1 LKKIKVA
8 IVHDWLVDLAGAE
21 KVLEQILICFP
32 HADIFSLVDH
42 IPENQR
48 DFLLNKK
55 TKVSFI
61 QQLPKSVNN
70 FRRYLFL
77 MPLAIEQFDLS
88 SYDLIISSSHAV
100 AKGVLT
106 GPDQIHISYCHTPIR
121 YAWDMQHQY
130 LSRLQNQSKVKTWLI
145 RYFLHKIR
153 IWDHISSNG
162 VDFFI
167 ANSRFVARRIKKI
180 YRRDSFV
187 LYPPVDTDF
196 YTNTTKQKNNF
207 YLTSSRLVSY
217 KRVDLIVEAFN
228 KMPEKQ
234 LIVIGSGPEYNRIKN
249 KAESNVKVLGYQSSE
264 VLRRYMQNAK
274 AFIFAAEED
283 FGISP
288 VEAQA
293 CGTPVIAFAKGGCLE
308 TVLDLKNSKSPTGVF
323 FYEQNSDSIC
333 SAVNFFEKNI
343 QLFLSENCRKNAL
356 LFSIQRFRKNFKK
369 IIEKNYYSFKRDF
382 FENI

>member
-1 LKKIKVA
+1 
-8 IVHDWLVDLAGAE
+8 
-21 KVLEQILICFP
+21 
-32 HADIFSLVDH
+32 
-42 IPENQR
+42 
-48 DFLLNKK
+48 
-55 TKVSFI
+55 
-61 QQLPKSVNN
+61 
-70 FRRYLFL
+70 

>member
-1 LKKIKVA
+1 MKKIKVA